1 MQLHC
6 EQPFLECPVSYTA
19 RSKRLEFLDGDTLVY
34 DLDIPLD
41 PLHPDYVVY
50 LPIRHLLGRTL
61 TLRTVPEMP
70 LTLRQT
76 AEDEAPRA
84 SRLRPKFHYTAKQGW
99 LNDPNGLCT
108 VDGTYHLFY
117 QYNPASS
124 NWGNMHWGH
133 AVSTDLLRWEER
145 EPALYPDELGTMFS
159 GSAVV
164 DFDNRSGLGDGIR
177 PPLLL
182 YYTAAGGASALSAGK
197 KASQCLAYSTD
208 GGLTFRKYEGNPI
221 IPYFA
226 EENRDP
232 KVIYHPETD
241 RYILALFLN
250 KHDYGLFASDNLL
263 DWSLL
268 QVIAIDEDWECPD
281 FYPLPLDGDGTNIKW
296 VLIGAY
302 DRYLVGSFD
311 GYSFRAEQSVGR
323 LHVGN
328 ASYAAQSWFN
338 LREGD
343 SRRVRIAWNNHALPA
358 APFNMSMNIPCEMTL
373 RTVGDRMV
381 LCANPIAELRD
392 LYQEIHQTDSR
403 PLPCRET
410 LREAGY
416 DLQIELSGGAAGTA
430 DIRVFGLHWHLDWS
444 SDTISWDDF
453 TAPLCLENGRAS
465 LRILLDTTGAEVFIG
480 GGQCLLTCGQMLDYN
495 LCDLELSGTAVLEY
509 LQIAELKA
517 V

>member
-19 RSKRLEFLDGDTLVY
+19 RSKRLEFLEDGALVY

-41 PLHPDYVVY
+41 PLHPDYLVY
-50 LPIRHLLGRTL
+50 LPIRHLMGRTL

-70 LTLRQT
+70 LALRQT
-76 AEDEAPRA
+76 AEDGAACP
-84 SRLRPKFHYTAKQGW
+84 SPLRPKFHYTVKRGW

-117 QYNPASS
+117 QYNPASRD
-124 NWGNMHWGH
+124 WGNMHWGH
-133 AVSTDLLRWEER
+133 AVSADLLHWQER
-145 EPALYPDELGTMFS
+145 EPALYPDELGAMFS
-159 GSAVV
+159 GGAVV
-164 DFDNRSGLGDGIR
+164 DFDNRSGLGDGSR

-182 YYTAAGGASALSAGK
+182 YYTAAGGANALSAGK

-208 GGLTFRKYEGNPI
+208 GGLTFRKYAGNPI
-221 IPYFA
+221 IPYLA
-226 EENRDP
+226 RENRDP
-232 KVIYHPETD
+232 KVIYHRETD
-241 RYILALFLN
+241 RYILALFLDT
-250 KHDYGLFASDNLL
+250 HDYGLFASDNLL

-268 QVIAIDEDWECPD
+268 QVITIDEDWECPD
-281 FYPLPLDGDGTNIKW
+281 FYPLPLDGDEANVKW

-311 GYSFRAEQSVGR
+311 GFCFRAEQGAGC

-338 LREGD
+338 LRDGD
-343 SRRVRIAWNNHALPA
+343 SRRVRIAWNNHALPP
-358 APFNMSMNIPCEMTL
+358 APFNMSMNIPCEMSL
-373 RTVGDRMV
+373 RTVGDRCV
-381 LCANPIAELRD
+381 LCANPIAELRG
-392 LYQEIHQTDSR
+392 LYQEVRRTEPG
-403 PLPCRET
+403 PLPRCET

-416 DLQIELSGGAAGTA
+416 DLQMTLCGGASDTA
-430 DIRVFGLHWHLDWS
+430 DMRVFGLHWQLDWGRS
-444 SDTISWDDF
+444 AISWDSF
-453 TAPLCLENGRAS
+453 TAPLCAENGRVS

-495 LCDLELSGTAVLEY
+495 LCRLEISGSACLE
-509 LQIAELKA
+509 QMDIAELKPL
-517 V
+517 

>member
-1 MQLHC
+1 
-6 EQPFLECPVSYTA
+6 
-19 RSKRLEFLDGDTLVY
+19 
-34 DLDIPLD
+34 
-41 PLHPDYVVY
+41 
-50 LPIRHLLGRTL
+50 
-61 TLRTVPEMP
+61 
-70 LTLRQT
+70 
-76 AEDEAPRA
+76 
-84 SRLRPKFHYTAKQGW
+84 
-99 LNDPNGLCT
+99 
-108 VDGTYHLFY
+108 
-117 QYNPASS
+117 
-124 NWGNMHWGH
+124 
-133 AVSTDLLRWEER
+133 
-145 EPALYPDELGTMFS
+145 MFS

-182 YYTAAGGASALSAGK
+182 YYTAAGGASALSAEK

-311 GYSFRAEQSVGR
+311 GYSFRAEQSAGR

-338 LREGD
+338 LRE
-343 SRRVRIAWNNHALPA
+343 A
-358 APFNMSMNIPCEMTL
+358 T
-373 RTVGDRMV
+373 
-381 LCANPIAELRD
+381 
-392 LYQEIHQTDSR
+392 
-403 PLPCRET
+403 
-410 LREAGY
+410 
-416 DLQIELSGGAAGTA
+416 AAGCGSPG
-430 DIRVFGLHWHLDWS
+430 I
-444 SDTISWDDF
+444 
-453 TAPLCLENGRAS
+453 
-465 LRILLDTTGAEVFIG
+465 TTRCPRPRSI
-480 GGQCLLTCGQMLDYN
+480 
-495 LCDLELSGTAVLEY
+495 
-509 LQIAELKA
+509 
-517 V
+517 

>member
-1 MQLHC
+1 MC
-6 EQPFLECPVSYTA
+6 
-19 RSKRLEFLDGDTLVY
+19 
-34 DLDIPLD
+34 
-41 PLHPDYVVY
+41 
-50 LPIRHLLGRTL
+50 IR
-61 TLRTVPEMP
+61 
-70 LTLRQT
+70 
-76 AEDEAPRA
+76 D
-84 SRLRPKFHYTAKQGW
+84 SPKFHYTAKQGW

-182 YYTAAGGASALSAGK
+182 YYTAAGGASALSAEK

-311 GYSFRAEQSVGR
+311 GYSFRAEQSAGR

-416 DLQIELSGGAAGTA
+416 DLQIELSGDAAGTA

-495 LCDLELSGTAVLEY
+495 LCDLELSGTAVLEH